1 MKQTPG
7 QAPAASSAAL
17 VARQAWR
24 GLIQVLAGP
33 DAPPAWWHP
42 PWQRRAY
49 LALSLT
55 TLVLFVL
62 VHILQVIITGLFNNM
77 RSMITGRYAIRPED

>member
-1 MKQTPG
+1 MPG
-7 QAPAASSAAL
+7 HAPAASSAGL

-42 PWQRRAY
+42 PWPRRAY
-49 LALSLT
+49 LVLSAT
-55 TLVLFVL
+55 TLALFVL
-62 VHILQVIITGLFNNM
+62 QTAGQVCHLPQQG
-77 RSMITGRYAIRPED
+77 A

>member
-1 MKQTPG
+1 MKWMPG
-7 QAPAASSAAL
+7 HAPVVPSAGL
-17 VARQAWR
+17 VARRAWR

-55 TLVLFVL
+55 TLALCL
-62 VHILQVIITGLFNNM
+62 VNLA
-77 RSMITGRYAIRPED
+77 SMHAQLGVPATP